1 MNSPFRDALSGIR
14 GNSWLDEAARASL
27 RAAHGKFFGTPT
39 EPLLKVE
46 LRSARQIGA
55 YDTALVSMAIQN
67 ATAKLAHVLR
77 DPKKEWTQARR
88 KDREEALL
96 VPRGQAGGTIF
107 FGFPSTTD
115 DQEES
120 FFLDHHVASLSETAA
135 RELCEILPGS
145 PEDDAAVDA
154 VLGQRTTVRSA
165 VSDLVEAVT
174 ETASGLALDFTT
186 SGAQRVHS
194 QLSTAQAEVLRDN
207 LRETRTD
214 RRTQTM
220 VGRLDGVRTRRR
232 IFYLELE
239 TGEEIQGAVGPDEE
253 LMTEIRRH
261 LDHRVVA
268 TIESERVESMGGRR
282 GRPTYR
288 LIGLSRERTLFDD
301 D

>member
-1 MNSPFRDALSGIR
+1 VSSPFREALPGVR
-14 GNSWLDEAARASL
+14 GKSWLEEAARASL
-27 RAAHGKFFGTPT
+27 RAAHGKFFGSPS

-55 YDTALVSMAIQN
+55 YDTALVSMALQN

-96 VPRGQAGGTIF
+96 VPRGQAGGTLF
-107 FGFPSTTD
+107 FGFPSTAED
-115 DQEES
+115 DEES
-120 FFLDHHVASLSETAA
+120 FFPDHHVASLSETAA

-145 PEDDAAVDA
+145 PEDDAAIDA
-154 VLGQRTTVRSA
+154 VLGQRTTIRSA
-165 VSDLVEAVT
+165 VSDLVDAVT
-174 ETASGLALDFTT
+174 ETACGLSLDLTT
-186 SGAQRVHS
+186 TGVQHVTS
-194 QLSTAQAEVLRDN
+194 QLSTTQAEVLMDS

-220 VGRLDGVRTRRR
+220 IGRLDGVRTRRR

-239 TGEEIQGAVGPDEE
+239 TGEEIQGAVGPDEA
-253 LMTEIRRH
+253 LMAEIRRH
-261 LDHRVVA
+261 LDGRVVA
-268 TIESERVESMGGRR
+268 TVESERVESMGGRR

-288 LIGLSRERTLFDD
+288 LIGLSRDRTLFDEE
-301 D
+301 